1 MIYARK
7 CDSIAIKQ
15 KNVILQVC
23 CAVIVRFFEEL
34 SEEKIV
40 AFIKLAQHKRCTMW
54 VTIEENILLPDKT
67 DAAYK
72 YAGD

>member
-1 MIYARK
+1 M
-7 CDSIAIKQ
+7 S
-15 KNVILQVC
+15 

-34 SEEKIV
+34 SEEKMV
-40 AFIKLAQHKRCTMW
+40 TFIKPAQQKRCTMW
-54 VTIEENILLPDKT
+54 VNIQEKILLPDKT